1 MKDLDHRLGALGD
14 LGRQPD
20 LSGLEE
26 AVWADVDARAIRQMP
41 TRLAVVLCVLTA
53 LTASGVGAAAAAANV
68 QRTALS
74 VFAIHPDNAPST
86 LLGG

>member
-14 LGRQPD
+14 LGPQPD

-26 AVWADVDARAIRQMP
+26 AVWADVDAPAVRQMP